1 MSEQIGRRVRSK
13 TGRALVTGTG
23 QFVDD
28 RTPEDAL
35 HAVFV
40 RSPVAHGVIETIDT
54 DRATSIPGVVGVW
67 TAADIADAVTAFG
80 LFDPADEFPLARDR
94 VRYVGDEIAIVLA
107 ETAAIASEAAAAVEL
122 EIDER
127 AAVTTV
133 EEALSEAATTIHPEL
148 ANDPTCE
155 VSGNVATTLRMI
167 ASGEAGT
174 KADGDGDTITVSKR
188 FQTHRTNPSPL
199 EPHGCFAEWD
209 PIEARVHVV
218 SSTQRPHKLREDLAE
233 AIVALEPGDIEC
245 EAADIGGGFGVKQE
259 AFSHEICVTLLS
271 MWTERPVQCVFNR
284 TEALQAGR
292 GRHPMRF
299 DATLVVS
306 EDGRMRKIEFDVV
319 EDTGAYVSFGAK
331 IAQSAMVTAAG
342 PYRIPKQRATC
353 RVVYTNT
360 MPGTAVRG
368 FGDPQFTFAREQLVD
383 MAADRLEM
391 DPVELRLLNVP
402 HPTDLPTRTA
412 AGLKWRDVDMP
423 ACLRAVKE
431 AISVPEAT
439 GADHLTGVGYAG
451 FLKRGGTKSQ
461 TNPVRESAV
470 VTVDMTGTVTVY
482 SGVTSIGQGTE
493 TGISQLVASTLG
505 VDTDRVTPK
514 LGDTT
519 RITDS
524 FGAQAD
530 RGAMVGGS
538 AAVEAAEDLKSTLAE
553 TAASVL
559 DTDPATLRFD
569 EESVFSESNPSER
582 LPFEA
587 VVTEA
592 IGQEAAALGVED
604 ATAHELTGHG
614 TFETGVAEV
623 LDSETGT
630 GNVAHA
636 YTFGALAIAVSVDT
650 GTGDVSI
657 TDIAIAEDAG
667 RILNPLLVEGQVHG
681 GLVHGI
687 GETLYEEHSY
697 DDSGDILTDSL
708 STYHLPTSAD
718 VPLIEKLTE
727 VQTPDSETSHGQ
739 RGVGEGATVPVA
751 GAIANAVTDATGVR
765 IATSPLSAE
774 RVLMALL
781 E

>member
-13 TGRALVTGTG
+13 TGRKLVTGAG

-28 RTPEDAL
+28 RTPEHAL

-40 RSPVAHGVIETIDT
+40 RSPVAHGVIKTIDT
-54 DRATSIPGVVGVW
+54 GRATSIPGVAGVW
-67 TAADIADAVTAFG
+67 TAADIDDAVTAFG
-80 LFDPADEFPLARDR
+80 LFTPADEFPLARDR

-107 ETAAIASEAAAAVEL
+107 ETAAIAAEAAAAVEL

-127 AAVTTV
+127 PAVTTF
-133 EEALSEAATTIHPEL
+133 EEALSDEAPTIHPEL
-148 ANDPTCE
+148 ADDPTCE
-155 VSGNVATTLRMI
+155 VSGNVATTRRLV
-167 ASGEAGT
+167 ADTSSESESGA
-174 KADGDGDTITVSKR
+174 KANNTITVSKR

-209 PIEARVHVV
+209 PIEERVHVV
-218 SSTQRPHKLREDLAE
+218 SSTQRPHKLREELSDV
-233 AIVALEPGDIEC
+233 ISTLELGDIEC

-299 DATLVVS
+299 DARLVVS
-306 EDGRMRKIEFDVV
+306 EDGQMREIEFDVV

-342 PYRIPKQRATC
+342 PYKIPQQRATC
-353 RVVYTNT
+353 RIVYTNT

-383 MAADRLEM
+383 MAAERLEM

-402 HPTDLPTRTA
+402 HPTELPTRTTT
-412 AGLKWRDVDMP
+412 GLEWRDADMP
-423 ACLRAVKE
+423 ACLRAVEE
-431 AISVPEAT
+431 AISVPDSE
-439 GADHLTGVGYAG
+439 DHLTGVGYSS

-470 VTVDMTGTVTVY
+470 VTVDSTGAVTVY

-538 AAVEAAEDLKSTLAE
+538 AAVEAARDLKSTLAE
-553 TAASVL
+553 TAASLL
-559 DTDPATLRFD
+559 DADPATVRFA
-569 EESVFSESNPSER
+569 EESVFSESNPNEVF
-582 LPFEA
+582 PFER

-592 IGQEAAALGVED
+592 IGQEAAALGLED
-604 ATAHELTGHG
+604 TTAHELTGHG
-614 TFETGVAEV
+614 TFETNVAEV

-636 YTFGALAIAVSVDT
+636 YTFGALAVAVSVDG

-687 GETLYEEHSY
+687 GETLYEAHSY
-697 DDSGDILTDSL
+697 DDSGDLLTDSL

-751 GAIANAVTDATGVR
+751 GAIANAVADATGVR
-765 IATSPLSAE
+765 ITTSPLSAE